1 MQLAAH
7 EEHFGLDRLYKC
19 CETAREI
26 MRGKHN
32 IGRIIARPFTGS
44 EGSFIRTPNRRDYS
58 VEPASDTL
66 LDIMKRSAFDVI
78 GVGKI
83 EDIFAGR
90 GLTASYKTKSNL
102 EGLEVSLKLAKEDFR
117 GLCFVNLVDFDM
129 LYGHRN
135 DIDGYAAAI
144 SEFDLWL
151 KGFTDGLNDEDL
163 LIITSDHGCDPG
175 TESTDHSREYTPL
188 LIYNN
193 RLLPKNLKT
202 RKSFADI
209 GKTVAAIY
217 NIDNELDG
225 EVIALEYQ

>member
-1 MQLAAH
+1 
-7 EEHFGLDRLYKC
+7 
-19 CETAREI
+19 
-26 MRGKHN
+26 MR
-32 IGRIIARPFTGS
+32 IFSRA
-44 EGSFIRTPNRRDYS
+44 ED
-58 VEPASDTL
+58 L
-66 LDIMKRSAFDVI
+66 L
-78 GVGKI
+78 
-83 EDIFAGR
+83 
-90 GLTASYKTKSNL
+90 ASYKTKSNL